1 MYLNAERSAALLMVA
16 VPVTT
21 LGASGASSGR
31 VVVIAPDL
39 TGYFVEEL
47 SDAPHARFLMASDS
61 DYSGLCCDCACRCKN
76 IHCLSGNVLQ

>member
-1 MYLNAERSAALLMVA
+1 MELNAERRAALLMVA

-47 SDAPHARFLMASDS
+47 SDAPHARFLVAYAS
-61 DYSGLCCDCACRCKN
+61 DYSGLCCDCVCRCTN
-76 IHCLSGNVLQ
+76 IHRFSGNVM